1 MFGPMNSFN
10 NTRAKALTERELM
23 DLVRAG
29 VILAL
34 TVAAALI
41 VPPRVFGAVPTNPE
55 PQTSV
60 AEPLR

>member
-1 MFGPMNSFN
+1 MFGPMNSLN

-29 VILAL
+29 LILAV

-41 VPPRVFGAVPTNPE
+41 VPPKVVGATPTNLE

-60 AEPLR
+60 VQPLR

>member
-1 MFGPMNSFN
+1 MVRPMNSFN
-10 NTRAKALTERELM
+10 STRAKALTERELL

-29 VILAL
+29 VILAI

-41 VPPRVFGAVPTNPE
+41 VPQKVFGAMPTHVE

-60 AEPLR
+60 EQPLR

>member
-1 MFGPMNSFN
+1 MFGPMSSFN
-10 NTRAKALTERELM
+10 NTRAKALAELELM

-29 VILAL
+29 AILAV

-41 VPPRVFGAVPTNPE
+41 VPAKVVGATAKYLE

-60 AEPLR
+60 VQPLR

>member
-1 MFGPMNSFN
+1 MNSFN
-10 NTRAKALTERELM
+10 NTRAKALTERQLL

-29 VILAL
+29 VILAI

-41 VPPRVFGAVPTNPE
+41 VPPKVFGATPTNLE

-60 AEPLR
+60 AQPLR

>member
-1 MFGPMNSFN
+1 MVGPMNSFN

-23 DLVRAG
+23 DFVRGA
-29 VILAL
+29 VILAI

-41 VPPRVFGAVPTNPE
+41 VPPKVFGATPTNVE

-60 AEPLR
+60 VQPLR